1 MLRGLIQKGKGMI
14 MSAIKD
20 VAKGGREDAS
30 RAIQTVLDA
39 LDKLKFGAIQL
50 TVHEGRLVQVDVTE
64 RHRYPN

>member
-1 MLRGLIQKGKGMI
+1 
-14 MSAIKD
+14 MSAINE
-20 VAKGGREDAS
+20 VAKGGSEEVL

>member
-1 MLRGLIQKGKGMI
+1 
-14 MSAIKD
+14 MSTVEETAND
-20 VAKGGREDAS
+20 GSEQLP
-30 RAIQTVLDA
+30 RAVQTVLEA

>member
-1 MLRGLIQKGKGMI
+1 
-14 MSAIKD
+14 MSAVEEAAKD
-20 VAKGGREDAS
+20 GSEQVP
-30 RAIQTVLDA
+30 RAIQTVLEA

>member
-1 MLRGLIQKGKGMI
+1 
-14 MSAIKD
+14 MSLSEEA
-20 VAKGGREDAS
+20 AKSGPEPAR

-39 LDKLKFGAIQL
+39 LDTLKFGAIQL

>member
-1 MLRGLIQKGKGMI
+1 
-14 MSAIKD
+14 MSSTEEA
-20 VAKGGREDAS
+20 AKSGSQPPR